1 MSKVPAKTSA
11 KDLVAR
17 VERAAY
23 MVYLDGASEAQVAE
37 ALGIQPVTVRDW
49 KRRPEWSAAVA
60 ELREHQRALV
70 LDRLAFLTARAA
82 DAVEACLDSDNDAVK
97 LKAAQWV
104 LERGLSVAGGRDR
117 ASDAAPLGEVELFMR
132 LVAIGVDG

>member
-1 MSKVPAKTSA
+1 MSKVPAKTSS

-17 VERAAY
+17 IERAAY
-23 MVYLDGASEAQVAE
+23 MVYLDGANEAQIAA

-49 KRRPEWSAAVA
+49 KKRPEWSAAVA
-60 ELREHQRALV
+60 ELREHQQTIV

-104 LERGLSVAGGRDR
+104 LERSLHVAGGRDR
-117 ASDAAPLGEVELFMR
+117 AVDAAPIGEVELFMR
-132 LVAIGVDG
+132 LVAISVDG